1 MPSKNLLEEIT
12 LQNDNQPIMQ
22 RSLDLVFRVLL
33 PKDKKFFPLFDK
45 ATANVVLTAKTF
57 EAAVKADAVTR
68 MQLLEK
74 IDFLEKQGDEI
85 THAIMNAAASTFIVP
100 FDREDIQ
107 QLTIVLDDIVDLIH
121 ATAKRIE
128 LYKIHLLPE
137 SVIKLAEIN
146 HKACIELQKTIH
158 SMRQLRYTNA
168 IRNHLIAITAY
179 ENEADQ
185 IMNNALADL
194 FLNEP
199 DAMQILKLQEI
210 IDYLES
216 ATDKCEDAGD
226 VIESVMV
233 KFS

>member
-1 MPSKNLLEEIT
+1 MPSKNRINQIT
-12 LQNDNQPIMQ
+12 SQDDNQPIMQ
-22 RSLDLVFRVLL
+22 RSLDIVFRALL

-45 ATANVVLTAKTF
+45 ATANLVLTAKTF

-85 THAIMNAAASTFIVP
+85 THAIMNAASSTFIVP

-107 QLTIVLDDIVDLIH
+107 QLTIVVDDIVDLIY
-121 ATAKRIE
+121 ATSKRIE
-128 LYKIHLLPE
+128 LYKIHQLPE
-137 SVIKLAEIN
+137 SVVKLAEIN
-146 HKACIELQKTIH
+146 HKACIELEKTIH
-158 SMRQLRYTNA
+158 SMRELRYTRA
-168 IRNHLIAITAY
+168 ISNHLMAINEF
-179 ENEADQ
+179 ENEADK
-185 IMNNALADL
+185 IMNDELANL

-210 IDYLES
+210 ITYLES
-216 ATDKCEDAGD
+216 ATDKCEDAGN

>member
-1 MPSKNLLEEIT
+1 MPSKNPLDQIT
-12 LQNDNQPIMQ
+12 SQDDNQPIMQ
-22 RSLDLVFRVLL
+22 RSLDIIFRALL

-45 ATANVVLTAKTF
+45 ATANLVLTAKTF
-57 EAAVKADAVTR
+57 EAAVKADSVTR

-74 IDFLEKQGDEI
+74 VDFLEKQGDEI
-85 THAIMNAAASTFIVP
+85 THAIMNAASSTFIVP

-107 QLTIVLDDIVDLIH
+107 QLTIVVDDIVDLLY
-121 ATAKRIE
+121 ATSKRIE
-128 LYKIHLLPE
+128 LYKLHQLPDA
-137 SVIKLAEIN
+137 VIKLAEIN

-158 SMRQLRYTNA
+158 AMRELRYTHA
-168 IRNHLIAITAY
+168 IRNHLTAINKY

-185 IMNNALADL
+185 VMNNEIANL
-194 FLNEP
+194 FVNEP

-210 IDYLES
+210 IEYLES
-216 ATDKCEDAGD
+216 ATDKCEDAGN

>member
-1 MPSKNLLEEIT
+1 MPSKIPHNQIT
-12 LQNDNQPIMQ
+12 SQDDNQPIMQ
-22 RSLDLVFRVLL
+22 RSLDIVFRALL

-45 ATANVVLTAKTF
+45 ATANLVLTAKTF
-57 EAAVKADAVTR
+57 EAAVKSDAVAR

-85 THAIMNAAASTFIVP
+85 THAIMNAASSTFIVP

-107 QLTIVLDDIVDLIH
+107 QLTIVVDDIVDLIY

-128 LYKIHLLPE
+128 LYKIHQLPD
-137 SVIKLAEIN
+137 SIVKLAEIN
-146 HKACIELQKTIH
+146 HKACIELEKTIH
-158 SMRQLRYTNA
+158 SMRELRYTSA
-168 IRNHLIAITAY
+168 IRNHLLAINKY
-179 ENEADQ
+179 ENQADKV
-185 IMNNALADL
+185 MNDALANL

-210 IDYLES
+210 ITYMES
-216 ATDKCEDAGD
+216 ATDKCEDAGN